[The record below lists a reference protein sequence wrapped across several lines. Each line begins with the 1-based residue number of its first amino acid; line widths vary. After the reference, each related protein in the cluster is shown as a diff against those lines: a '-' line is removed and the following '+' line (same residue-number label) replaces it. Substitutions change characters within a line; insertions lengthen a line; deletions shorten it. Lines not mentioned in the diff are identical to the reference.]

1 MTSKFQPIISSLMGI
16 MERPDAER
24 PYRSLAKA
32 YLEAGMP
39 KEADAVLFLVT
50 KRFGKDDDI
59 CADSHEEQRKNDI

>member
-1 MTSKFQPIISSLMGI
+1 MEI

-39 KEADAVLFLVT
+39 KEADAVLFLAA
-50 KRFGKDDDI
+50 KRFGEEDDI
-59 CADSHEEQRKNDI
+59 CADSHEEQRKNNI